1 MTYLPPPPSPATVH
15 AHHPWLLQFE
25 DRFWDVVMKPHNFT
39 NDYAMERGT
48 LAMMRG
54 FSYSWYSLALMTIVV
69 TGIIFNTLVLTVL
82 WSRRLSSVSTVSY
95 LSALALFD
103 TLALLVNMGG
113 CVVKYVDF
121 FSVFS
126 RTVWWCRATYIV
138 STTVY
143 TCASWI
149 VVMVAIERMLIVA
162 YPHKAEAILN
172 VAGEMIDGRPGE
184 WRRGEGGGDEE
195 EEEAGGGRRKRRR
208 RRRK

>member
-1 MTYLPPPPSPATVH
+1 
-15 AHHPWLLQFE
+15 
-25 DRFWDVVMKPHNFT
+25 MKPHNFT

-69 TGIIFNTLVLTVL
+69 TGIIFNTLALTVL

-113 CVVKYVDF
+113 CIVKYVDF

-172 VAGEMIDGRPGE
+172 VAGKPMIVPTFICMPCFFLPRLGSVVLYSMFCFVYRTTAQWFEMM
-184 WRRGEGGGDEE
+184 
-195 EEEAGGGRRKRRR
+195 
-208 RRRK
+208 